1 MSNTRIERD
10 SMGELQVPA
19 EALYGAQTQ
28 RAVNNFP
35 ISHLRMPA
43 QFIRALI
50 LAKAA
55 AAKANVELK
64 QLSEAQGK
72 AIVDAA
78 QGLLE
83 GDFMQHFPVDIF
95 QTGSGTSS
103 NMNANEVIATLASRL
118 LGEPVNPND
127 HVNCGQSS
135 NDIIPTTIHVSAA
148 LVLHE
153 QTLPALLHLVQVVE
167 HKAEEV
173 HRFVKTGRT
182 HLMDAMPVRMSQVLN
197 GWAQQL
203 KANIGHLQDL
213 LPSLQALAQGGTAV
227 GTGINAH
234 PEFAA
239 RFSQQLSSL
248 THVQFTPGKNLF
260 ALIGS
265 QDTAVAVSGQ
275 LKTTA
280 VSLMKIANDLRWMNS
295 GPLAGLGE
303 IELEGLQPG
312 SSIMPGKVNPVI
324 PEATAMVAAQVIG
337 NDTVITIAGLIV
349 GLVQADQGRVL
360 IDDLDVSHQPMH
372 GRAQAGIGYLPQ
384 EASIFRKLSVSDNIM
399 AILETRKE
407 LDRAGRKKELE
418 SLLQEFHI
426 NHIRDNLGMSLSGG
440 ERRRV
445 EIARALAT
453 APKFILLDEPFAGV
467 DPISVGD
474 IKQIIHHL
482 KAKGIGVLI
491 TDHNVRETLDICET
505 AYIVND
511 GQLIAEG
518 DSATI
523 LANELVK
530 EVYLGHEFRL

>member
-10 SMGELQVPA
+10 SMGELQVPM

-28 RAVNNFP
+28 RAVDNFP
-35 ISHLRMPA
+35 ISQQRMPR

-55 AAKANVELK
+55 AAQTNVELR
-64 QLSEAQGK
+64 QLGAVQGK
-72 AIVDAA
+72 AIVDAC

-83 GDFMQHFPVDIF
+83 GDFMLHFPVDIF

-148 LVLHE
+148 LALHE
-153 QTLPALLHLVQVVE
+153 HLLPALLHLVRVTE
-167 HKAEEV
+167 AKAEQV
-173 HRFVKTGRT
+173 HPFIKTGRT

-203 KANIGHLQDL
+203 KANVEHLQAL
-213 LPSLQALAQGGTAV
+213 LPSLQSLAQGGTAV

-234 PEFAA
+234 PQFAA
-239 RFSQQLSSL
+239 GFSRQLSVL
-248 THVQFTPGKNLF
+248 TGVPFTPGKDLF

-265 QDTAVAVSGQ
+265 QDTAVSVSGQ
-275 LKTTA
+275 LKATA

-303 IELEGLQPG
+303 IELEALQPG

-337 NDTVITIAGLIV
+337 NDSAITVAGQSGNFELNVMLPLIAQNLLSSIELLANASRLLADKAIASFKV
-349 GLVQADQGRVL
+349 NEAKLKEALSRNPILVTALNPIIGYQKAAEIAKKAYQQGRPI
-360 IDDLDVSHQPMH
+360 IDVALEHTDLSRSQ
-372 GRAQAGIGYLPQ
+372 
-384 EASIFRKLSVSDNIM
+384 
-399 AILETRKE
+399 LET
-407 LDRAGRKKELE
+407 
-418 SLLQEFHI
+418 
-426 NHIRDNLGMSLSGG
+426 
-440 ERRRV
+440 
-445 EIARALAT
+445 
-453 APKFILLDEPFAGV
+453 LLDPEKLTAG
-467 DPISVGD
+467 
-474 IKQIIHHL
+474 
-482 KAKGIGVLI
+482 GI
-491 TDHNVRETLDICET
+491 
-505 AYIVND
+505 
-511 GQLIAEG
+511 
-518 DSATI
+518 
-523 LANELVK
+523 
-530 EVYLGHEFRL
+530 